1 MKLSNLTLLILTFFL
16 FVGFLGFLVHCN
28 QDAIKKNADDI
39 QKIQDNYV
47 TSQTLTDVEK
57 SLYYD
62 IDVIFGKQ
70 KLLETK
76 VDSFERMWTSN
87 TLDNTYNPWLPPVS
101 SKTTTIAKE

>member
-1 MKLSNLTLLILTFFL
+1 MKLSNLTVLILAFFL
-16 FVGFLGFLVHCN
+16 FIGFLGFLVHCN

-39 QKIQDNYV
+39 QKIQDDYV

-57 SLYYD
+57 SLHCN

-70 KLLETK
+70 ELLETK

-87 TLDNTYNPWLPPVS
+87 TLDNTYNPWLPSTP